1 MKFMPMQKLSNLQIE
16 LLKIYS
22 NNVSERNLH
31 EIKLMLAKYFADQAS
46 DAMDTIWE
54 EKSLT
59 AQDMIDWTNEHNRAQ
74 DSR

>member
-1 MKFMPMQKLSNLQIE
+1 MPMQKLSNLQIE

-31 EIKLMLAKYFADQAS
+31 EIKLMLAKYFADQGS

-74 DSR
+74 NSS